1 MRTFIAID
9 IPNNLRSE
17 IERIIGAL
25 KNSGADVRWVKAKS
39 IHLTLKF
46 LGEITEEKVK
56 EVIKKIE
63 DDVPDFDPF
72 TIRLAKLGGFPN
84 LNHPRVIWLGAMVLE
99 EDLKTLQKAIE
110 KNLQPLGFTPEN
122 RPFKPHLTLGRVK
135 SHRGLSRLLTIINER
150 AAVELGKYTADAYY
164 LFQSVLKPSGAE
176 YRKLHQ
182 FRLKK

>member
-1 MRTFIAID
+1 MRTFVAVD

-17 IERIIGAL
+17 IERIIEAL
-25 KNSGADVRWVKAKS
+25 KKSAADVRWVKATS

-63 DDVPDFDPF
+63 DDIPGFDPL

-84 LNHPRVIWLGAMVLE
+84 LNRPRVIWLGAMVIE
-99 EDLKTLQKAIE
+99 EDLKALQKAIE
-110 KNLQPLGFTPEN
+110 KNLQPLGFAPEN
-122 RPFKPHLTLGRVK
+122 RAFKPHLTLGRVK
-135 SHRGLSRLLTIINER
+135 SQRGLSNLSKIVNER
-150 AAVELGKYTADAYY
+150 AAVELGEFTADSYY
-164 LFQSVLKPSGAE
+164 LFQSILKPTGAE

-182 FRLKK
+182 FILKK